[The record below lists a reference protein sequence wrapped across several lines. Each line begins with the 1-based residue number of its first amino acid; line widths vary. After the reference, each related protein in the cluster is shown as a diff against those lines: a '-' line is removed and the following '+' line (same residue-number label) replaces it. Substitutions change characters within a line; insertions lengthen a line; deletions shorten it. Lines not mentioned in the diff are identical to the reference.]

1 MSATQLRQAQ
11 PLTKPASL
19 EQCIVD
25 APRYTRVDF
34 LACEAAQTA
43 DLYRVLAGR
52 LLQSEVRCLLFSYSV
67 CSAADY
73 ATLHDMLRMLLRTRE
88 RPTQLKLAL
97 LAGALQVER
106 TFQRLQRDFRMT
118 GIEVRIVADE
128 TEAQAWFNAP

>member
-1 MSATQLRQAQ
+1 MSVTPLIRAQ

-25 APRYTRVDF
+25 VPRYTRVDF
-34 LACEAAQTA
+34 LACEAGQIA

-52 LLQSEVRCLLFSYSV
+52 LLRSEIRCLLFNYGV
-67 CSAADY
+67 CSVADH
-73 ATLHDMLRMLLRTRE
+73 ATLHDLLRMLLRTRE
-88 RPTQLKLAL
+88 RPGQLKLAL

-106 TFQRLQRDFRMT
+106 TFRRLQGDFRMT

-128 TEAQAWFNAP
+128 AEAQAWFDEP